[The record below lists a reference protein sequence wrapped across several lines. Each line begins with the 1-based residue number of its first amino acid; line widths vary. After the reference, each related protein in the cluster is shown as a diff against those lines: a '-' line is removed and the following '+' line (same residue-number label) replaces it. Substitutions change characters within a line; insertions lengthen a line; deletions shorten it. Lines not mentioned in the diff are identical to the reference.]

1 VSTVSLDESRME
13 DIPQVTDEENEQLVE
28 PFSEEEVRCEVF
40 QMEHNKAI
48 GSDGFPVEF
57 YQAC

>member
-13 DIPQVTDEENEQLVE
+13 DIAQVTDEENEQLVE
-28 PFSEEEVRCEVF
+28 PFSEEEVWCEVF
-40 QMEHNKAI
+40 RMEHNKAT